1 MSQDLK
7 DMDRCT
13 VSRAPRDKRHTAS
26 SASTSASAS
35 AELDSP
41 EGSLTRDSD
50 EMLCPVCYGQSL
62 DLEALIKHVDD
73 EHAYQQRSVRCPVCS
88 KPVRDMLQHLLMHQ
102 RSFDEHPCSSPS
114 SQASSSISQSM
125 STEWAR
131 AARQEEDMLLK
142 LKAASVSG
150 SPSAYRQTSLTD
162 KHGRLKQ
169 GAEKTSGSSLVD
181 DAAGKLS
188 KQACTSRQATHTQTK
203 PVVVDTP
210 ELRAQYIREM
220 LLSAL
225 ELDGSL

>member
-1 MSQDLK
+1 MFG
-7 DMDRCT
+7 T
-13 VSRAPRDKRHTAS
+13 
-26 SASTSASAS
+26 
-35 AELDSP
+35 ELDSP

-50 EMLCPVCYGQSL
+50 EMLCPLCYGQSL

-73 EHAYQQRSVRCPVCS
+73 EHAYQQRSV
-88 KPVRDMLQHLLMHQ
+88 
-102 RSFDEHPCSSPS
+102 
-114 SQASSSISQSM
+114 
-125 STEWAR
+125 EWAR

-169 GAEKTSGSSLVD
+169 GAEKTSGPILVD

-188 KQACTSRQATHTQTK
+188 KQACTSKPATHVQIK

>member
-1 MSQDLK
+1 
-7 DMDRCT
+7 
-13 VSRAPRDKRHTAS
+13 
-26 SASTSASAS
+26 
-35 AELDSP
+35 
-41 EGSLTRDSD
+41 
-50 EMLCPVCYGQSL
+50 MLCPFCYGPSS

-73 EHAYQQRSVRCPVCS
+73 EHAYQQRSVRCPACS

-102 RSFDEHPCSSPS
+102 RSSDDHLCSSPS
-114 SQASSSISQSM
+114 SQASSSFSQNM
-125 STEWAR
+125 STVSTPLLHTSCCLCCHSHLGSGGFIQTQQAFLETQLPMQEWAR

-169 GAEKTSGSSLVD
+169 GAEKTSGSNLVD

-188 KQACTSRQATHTQTK
+188 KPACTNKQAYHTQTK

-210 ELRAQYIREM
+210 ELRAQYITEM